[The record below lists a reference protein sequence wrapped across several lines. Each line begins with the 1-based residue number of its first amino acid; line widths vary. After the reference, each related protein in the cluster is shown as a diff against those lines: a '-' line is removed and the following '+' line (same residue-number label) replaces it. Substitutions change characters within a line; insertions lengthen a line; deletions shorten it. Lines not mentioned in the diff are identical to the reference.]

1 MADKSATEIL
11 QNTSKAFVG
20 FETALRVARERL
32 EGAAHA
38 EQLAEAATRE
48 EVAARWRVEAAQTE
62 AAALVASAQADAGEI
77 GRRARREAARARGD
91 VALLESEKATLA
103 GEVAELR
110 AQKDQ
115 LAADVARLAGAKVAP
130 APHAR
135 RARRKG

>member
-48 EVAARWRVEAAQTE
+48 GGAGRGGGGG
-62 AAALVASAQADAGEI
+62 AAAGAG
-77 GRRARREAARARGD
+77 GRAEA
-91 VALLESEKATLA
+91 EKATRA

-115 LAADVARLAGAKVAP
+115 LAADVARLAGAKVAL
-130 APHAR
+130 APHA
-135 RARRKG
+135 

>member
-48 EVAARWRVEAAQTE
+48 EVAARGRVEAAQTE
-62 AAALVASAQADAGEI
+62 AAALVASAQADAAQI
-77 GRRARREAARARGD
+77 VRQARLEADRARGD

-115 LAADVARLAGAKVAP
+115 LAADVARLAGAKVAL
-130 APHAR
+130 APHA
-135 RARRKG
+135 

>member
-48 EVAARWRVEAAQTE
+48 EG
-62 AAALVASAQADAGEI
+62 AGGGGGGG
-77 GRRARREAARARGD
+77 GRSGRAGMPDRFLLDREECQARADDASFRMTAMGGAILPLVGLVQRSTTFSECMSARGY
-91 VALLESEKATLA
+91 T
-103 GEVAELR
+103 
-110 AQKDQ
+110 
-115 LAADVARLAGAKVAP
+115 
-130 APHAR
+130 R
-135 RARRKG
+135 R